1 MPTCHCA
8 SAAVFWPCLVPKKFY
23 DMRLLLW
30 FKIKSAFTDVL
41 NQTILNFNQI
51 YKKGCL
57 YDTSLVSSLDTY
69 EKQYILILLYTF
81 SYVIDVLLFS
91 IKLINDFRNLLS

>member
-1 MPTCHCA
+1 
-8 SAAVFWPCLVPKKFY
+8 
-23 DMRLLLW
+23 MRLLLW

-81 SYVIDVLLFS
+81 SYVIDVLHFS